1 MGNLIQWLKTDIFKV
16 HFHFD
21 NLPRFGTRG
30 IGFLRPKQVWEV
42 VGKPGRSNHLGKD
55 WIDTVHPLPNPNPSA
70 LMGVSL
76 STSQIQSCPQT
87 WKRSFDLFHL
97 FWTAPP
103 WSLGYVPMKP
113 SISIGS
119 RLTSALSTSA
129 MKQQGLSS
137 WDKSC
142 LVLCGLFP
150 FSLKHQQ
157 QPKFKLLKCQKDS
170 ERMATHPKCSK
181 YRSGCWHS
189 LQLQLLSSD
198 EV

>member
-1 MGNLIQWLKTDIFKV
+1 MVFGGKSHPVAQNWHLSKV

-30 IGFLRPKQVWEV
+30 IGFLGPTRVWEV
-42 VGKPGRSNHLGKD
+42 VEKPGRSNHLRKD
-55 WIDTVHPLPNPNPSA
+55 WIDTVHTLPNPNPGSSDGSQPFNA
-70 LMGVSL
+70 
-76 STSQIQSCPQT
+76 SQIQSCPQT
-87 WKRSFDLFHL
+87 WKRSFDWFHL
-97 FWTAPP
+97 FWIAPWWFK

-119 RLTSALSTSA
+119 RLTSALSMSA

-142 LVLCGLFP
+142 LVLCELFP

-157 QPKFKLLKCQKDS
+157 PKFNDVARIC
-170 ERMATHPKCSK
+170 
-181 YRSGCWHS
+181 
-189 LQLQLLSSD
+189 
-198 EV
+198 